1 MSRPTRRFAIKR
13 RLFVSAFLAAGC
25 SLGGL
30 LLAGCAPRPPA
41 NEDAA
46 LRIAQRNEPADLD
59 PARATLPDE
68 FFVIR
73 ALGEGLVTPNP
84 AGGEPLPAAAERWAV
99 SADGLTWTF
108 HLRAGATWSNGDP
121 VTARDFVAS
130 YRRLLSPA
138 TAAPKAALFFAVHGA
153 EDFYHGR
160 TADFAEVG
168 FRAADDR
175 TLVVTLARP
184 APHFLALAA
193 SGPWIPVHPATAEH
207 HGRRWTQP
215 GNYVGNGP
223 FTLTEWRPSQ
233 RIVVTRRA
241 DYWDA
246 GAVKVHA
253 IHFIAFDHGDAEE
266 RAFRAGQLDVTM
278 AVPQSKLA
286 AYAAERPTRLRQV
299 PLHETRYLAFN
310 TQRGPLADARVR
322 RALSLAVDRRALVT
336 QVLQGSQTAA
346 ARHVP
351 PGLGGYPDLATPNAF
366 DAAAARALLAA
377 AGYPGGS
384 GFPVLELGGWTQ
396 TPVLEAIQ
404 AMWKTHL
411 GIDTRIQL
419 REAKVHQTALKTGDF
434 DIGFMTA
441 IPDVAD
447 AADLLKDF
455 RTGAPANYPQW
466 SDAAFDALLDA
477 ADRAADAGAR
487 TRALVAAEARLLDEA
502 PVAPLYYN
510 RQTFLVAP
518 RVRGWQADA
527 LWTRFY
533 KNVSLHEP

>member
-1 MSRPTRRFAIKR
+1 MR
-13 RLFVSAFLAAGC
+13 
-25 SLGGL
+25 
-30 LLAGCAPRPPA
+30 
-41 NEDAA
+41 
-46 LRIAQRNEPADLD
+46 
-59 PARATLPDE
+59 
-68 FFVIR
+68 
-73 ALGEGLVTPNP
+73 
-84 AGGEPLPAAAERWAV
+84 
-99 SADGLTWTF
+99 
-108 HLRAGATWSNGDP
+108 
-121 VTARDFVAS
+121 
-130 YRRLLSPA
+130 
-138 TAAPKAALFFAVHGA
+138 GA
-153 EDFYHGR
+153 EDFYHGH
-160 TADFAEVG
+160 TADFADVG

-184 APHFLALAA
+184 ATHFLALAA
-193 SGPWIPVHPATAEH
+193 SGPWIPVHPTTAER

-246 GAVKVHA
+246 AAVKVQA

-322 RALSLAVDRRALVT
+322 RALSLAVDRQALVNR
-336 QVLQGSQTAA
+336 VLQGSQTAA

-351 PGLGGYPDLATPNAF
+351 PGLGGYPDLATPDGF
-366 DAAAARALLAA
+366 DPDAARALLAA

-384 GFPVLELGGWTQ
+384 GFPVLELAGWTL
-396 TPVLEAIQ
+396 TPVLEAVQ

-411 GIDTRIQL
+411 GIETRIQV
-419 REAKVHQTALKTGDF
+419 REARVHQAALAIGGF

-466 SDAAFDALLDA
+466 SDEAFDALLDA
-477 ADRAADAGAR
+477 ADRAADAGER
-487 TRALVAAEARLLDEA
+487 MRVLVAAEARLLDEA
-502 PVAPLYYN
+502 PVVPLYHN

-518 RVRGWQADA
+518 RVHGWQADA